1 MDFALNVT
9 KLATGQ
15 ETAVASAADNML
27 SKLDMQ
33 DTKES
38 GCQTLSRQGEQ
49 VLQNSLL

>member
-1 MDFALNVT
+1 MEFALNVT

-15 ETAVASAADNML
+15 ETAFALAADNML
-27 SKLDMQ
+27 SKLNKQ

-38 GCQTLSRQGEQ
+38 RCQTWPRQDGQ